1 MVFTHPTKKNRK
13 FPLDNKKLGGIND
26 MSAFT
31 NHGIRFGVSFMEP
44 QTAKPVSETQDEFS
58 SQLAKVVKDFTS
70 EINYCQEQ
78 ANLWLERKKT
88 QQTKMAEA
96 LQQVQKQCG
105 IEPQKPMPVPVV
117 GKKDATVS
125 QLIRTF
131 LESNGPAR
139 PRDIRR
145 FLLNQGR
152 TTNPG
157 VALGRLVAEGV
168 LKNTER
174 GVYSVS

>member
-1 MVFTHPTKKNRK
+1 
-13 FPLDNKKLGGIND
+13 
-26 MSAFT
+26 
-31 NHGIRFGVSFMEP
+31 MEP
-44 QTAKPVSETQDEFS
+44 QTAKLASETQDEFS

-88 QQTKMAEA
+88 QQNKMAEA

-105 IEPQKPMPVPVV
+105 IEPQKPMLVV
-117 GKKDATVS
+117 SKKEATVS

-131 LESNGPAR
+131 LEHNGPAR

>member
-1 MVFTHPTKKNRK
+1 
-13 FPLDNKKLGGIND
+13 
-26 MSAFT
+26 
-31 NHGIRFGVSFMEP
+31 MEP

-58 SQLAKVVKDFTS
+58 AQLEKIVKDFTS

-78 ANLWLERKKT
+78 SNLWQERKKFT
-88 QQTKMAEA
+88 QTKMAEA
-96 LQQVQKQCG
+96 LQQMQKQCG
-105 IEPQKPMPVPVV
+105 IEPQKSTPIVT
-117 GKKDATVS
+117 KKEATVS

>member
-1 MVFTHPTKKNRK
+1 
-13 FPLDNKKLGGIND
+13 
-26 MSAFT
+26 
-31 NHGIRFGVSFMEP
+31 MEP
-44 QTAKPVSETQDEFS
+44 QTAKLVSETQDEFS
-58 SQLAKVVKDFTS
+58 AQLEKVVKDFTS

-78 ANLWLERKKT
+78 SNLWQERKKS
-88 QQTKMAEA
+88 QQNKMAEV
-96 LQQVQKQCG
+96 LQQIQKQCG
-105 IEPQKPMPVPVV
+105 IEPQKPMPTS
-117 GKKDATVS
+117 KKEATVS

>member
-1 MVFTHPTKKNRK
+1 
-13 FPLDNKKLGGIND
+13 
-26 MSAFT
+26 
-31 NHGIRFGVSFMEP
+31 MEP
-44 QTAKPVSETQDEFS
+44 QTAKPISSETQDEFS
-58 SQLAKVVKDFTS
+58 VQLEKIVKDFTS

-78 ANLWLERKKT
+78 SNLWQEKKKFT
-88 QQTKMAEA
+88 QNKMAEA
-96 LQQVQKQCG
+96 LRQMQKQCG
-105 IEPQKPMPVPVV
+105 IEPQKPVI
-117 GKKDATVS
+117 KRDKEATVS

-168 LKNTER
+168 LKNTSR

>member
-1 MVFTHPTKKNRK
+1 
-13 FPLDNKKLGGIND
+13 
-26 MSAFT
+26 
-31 NHGIRFGVSFMEP
+31 MEP
-44 QTAKPVSETQDEFS
+44 QVLNAEAQNEFAAKLETMM
-58 SQLAKVVKDFTS
+58 KDFTS
-70 EINYCQEQ
+70 EINHCQEQ
-78 ANLWLERKKT
+78 SNLWQERKKSL
-88 QQTKMAEA
+88 QNKMTEA
-96 LQQVQKQCG
+96 LQQMQKQCG
-105 IEPQKPMPVPVV
+105 IEPQKLTSV
-117 GKKDATVS
+117 KDKDATVS

-131 LESNGPAR
+131 LEHNGPAR

-168 LKNTER
+168 LKNTAR

>member
-1 MVFTHPTKKNRK
+1 
-13 FPLDNKKLGGIND
+13 
-26 MSAFT
+26 
-31 NHGIRFGVSFMEP
+31 MEP
-44 QTAKPVSETQDEFS
+44 QTAKLASKTQDEFS
-58 SQLAKVVKDFTS
+58 AQLEKIVKDFTS

-78 ANLWLERKKT
+78 SNLWQERKKS
-88 QQTKMAEA
+88 QQNKMAEV
-96 LQQVQKQCG
+96 LQQIQRQCG
-105 IEPQKPMPVPVV
+105 IEPQKPMPAS
-117 GKKDATVS
+117 KKEATVS